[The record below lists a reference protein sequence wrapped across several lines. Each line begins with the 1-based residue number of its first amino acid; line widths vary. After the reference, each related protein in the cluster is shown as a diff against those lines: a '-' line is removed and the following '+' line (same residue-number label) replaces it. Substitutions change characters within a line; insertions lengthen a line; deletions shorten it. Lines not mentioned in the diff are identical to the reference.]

1 VISSRFERTALS
13 ATAQVLSA
21 AKEMQAKG
29 IDVVNLS
36 VGEPDFPTPEHIKAA
51 AKAAIDDD
59 FTRYTMTEGIPEL
72 RAAVCEKLR
81 RDNGIDYKPNQ
92 VIVSTG
98 AKQCIYNACLVLLN
112 RGDRLLIPAPY
123 WVSYPEMARLVD
135 AEPVIV
141 PTREANGFRLTA
153 EDLRP
158 HLPAKALIL
167 NGPCNPT
174 GAAYSREEIAS
185 IAKTVVEAGGFIIA
199 DEVYEKL
206 IFDRLPFTS
215 VASIAPEIKARTLVV
230 NGVSKAYA
238 MTGWRIGYAAGPAEV
253 VNAMNVAQSH
263 STSNATSICQRAAL
277 AALTGPEDEVRR
289 MAAEFQRRRDF
300 IIERLRALPGWTCSV
315 PRGAFYA
322 FPSVRGSLN
331 RRGGE
336 RAIHTSIDLA
346 EYLIR
351 EAHVAT
357 VPGEAFGAEGFIR
370 ISYADSMERLRTALD
385 RIAEA
390 LGKLRPL

>member
-1 VISSRFERTALS
+1 
-13 ATAQVLSA
+13 
-21 AKEMQAKG
+21 
-29 IDVVNLS
+29 
-36 VGEPDFPTPEHIKAA
+36 
-51 AKAAIDDD
+51 
-59 FTRYTMTEGIPEL
+59 L
-72 RAAVCEKLR
+72 R
-81 RDNGIDYKPNQ
+81 
-92 VIVSTG
+92 
-98 AKQCIYNACLVLLN
+98 
-112 RGDRLLIPAPY
+112 
-123 WVSYPEMARLVD
+123 
-135 AEPVIV
+135 
-141 PTREANGFRLTA
+141 A

-174 GAAYSREEIAS
+174 GAAYSRDEIAS
-185 IAKTVVEAGGFIIA
+185 IAKVVVEAGGFVIA

-215 VASIAPEIKARTLVV
+215 VASVAPEVKARTLVV

-238 MTGWRIGYAAGPAEV
+238 MTGWRIGYAAGPADV
-253 VNAMNVAQSH
+253 IKAMNIAQSH

-277 AALTGPEDEVRR
+277 AALTGPQDEVRR
-289 MAAEFQRRRDF
+289 MAAEFERRRDF

-322 FPSVRGSLN
+322 FPNVRESLN
-331 RRGGE
+331 RRAGE
-336 RAIHTSIDLA
+336 RAIRTSIDLA

-357 VPGEAFGAEGFIR
+357 IPGEAFGAEGFIR

-390 LGKLRPL
+390 VGKLRPL